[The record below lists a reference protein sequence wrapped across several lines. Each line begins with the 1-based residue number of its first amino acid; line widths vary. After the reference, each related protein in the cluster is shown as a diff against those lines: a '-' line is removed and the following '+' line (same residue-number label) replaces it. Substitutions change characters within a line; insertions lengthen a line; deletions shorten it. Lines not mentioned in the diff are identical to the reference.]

1 MTVPCLTDAIITVI
15 ISIAPCAEQIPRRTR
30 ALHGA
35 DRSGQRGALSGSGDL
50 GSTGAYFKIGMRERF
65 QGRRV
70 AFAVVYNSA
79 LQR

>member
-1 MTVPCLTDAIITVI
+1 MIVSCLTDAIIIVI
-15 ISIAPCAEQIPRRTR
+15 ISIAPYAEQISRGL
-30 ALHGA
+30 AHI
-35 DRSGQRGALSGSGDL
+35 DRDNAGRYRDPAIL